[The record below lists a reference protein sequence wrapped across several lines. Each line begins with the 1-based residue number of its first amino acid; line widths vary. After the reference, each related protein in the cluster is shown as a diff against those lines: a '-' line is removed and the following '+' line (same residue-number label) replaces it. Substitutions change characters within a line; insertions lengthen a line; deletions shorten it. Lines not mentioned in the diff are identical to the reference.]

1 MRVLRWDGYPNCRD
15 LGGLPT
21 SASLT
26 GLTALRRVARGPRR
40 ERLTARGWDD
50 ARSWGIRAIVDLRSE
65 QEAGPRDGDPDLPES
80 ITAGIESLQRPTE
93 DQSDAEFR
101 RRCLPILDSPEY
113 WAHNWELQALL
124 VRAALESIASA
135 GPGVLVHCSAGRD
148 RTGMISALLLGNAGV
163 EPDAVVDDYVES
175 VVVMSEDTSLRAH
188 GSGPRR
194 SRSELEDWL
203 VGKTDIVRATA
214 EDAPSLL
221 AALGVDDDARSRL
234 RRLLLP

>member
-1 MRVLRWDGYPNCRD
+1 MRALRWDGYPNCRD

-21 SASLT
+21 SDSPT

-40 ERLTARGWDD
+40 ERLTARGWQD
-50 ARSWGIRAIVDLRSE
+50 ARSWGVRAIVDLRSE
-65 QEAGPRDGDPDLPES
+65 LESGVRDGDPEVSES
-80 ITAGIESLQRPTE
+80 VTAGIPVLQRPTE

-113 WAHNWELQALL
+113 WAHNWELQPHL

-163 EPDAVVDDYVES
+163 ESDAVVADYVES
-175 VVVMSEDTSLRAH
+175 VIVMADDASLLAH
-188 GSGPRR
+188 GSGAGR
-194 SRSELEDWL
+194 SPSEIEGWL
-203 VGKTDIVRATA
+203 MGRTDIVRETA
-214 EDAPSLL
+214 EDAPSILR
-221 AALGVDDDARSRL
+221 ALGLGDTERSLL
-234 RRLLLP
+234 RRLLLA